1 MKNLRIFSSTS
12 NYQTRF
18 LITEYSAFS
27 NPGKTFG
34 HLVSAIELNPLEDG
48 SWQVE
53 FLAFEWAL
61 IEVYGECR
69 FWKEESPEYLS
80 NIYKLLARAKH
91 IGKPVPN
98 FPAHSIVQSPSDLE
112 INYRDGDIHVEFNH
126 LRMEENNMKY
136 IIPSTALKLI
146 DWTQEDGKFVADVVT
161 LEEEVKI
168 DTIYQD
174 EDGYYLHSKRDFA
187 MFGEKENSFIQIHGI
202 IPTDY

>member
-1 MKNLRIFSSTS
+1 MKNLRIFSRTT

-18 LITEYSAFS
+18 VIAEYSAFS
-27 NPGKTFG
+27 NPGNTFG
-34 HLVSAIELNPLEDG
+34 HLVSAIELDPLEDG
-48 SWQVE
+48 SYQAK
-53 FLAFEWAL
+53 FLKFKWAL

-69 FWKEESPEYLS
+69 FWKEESPEYLFR
-80 NIYKLLARAKH
+80 IYKLLARAKC
-91 IGKPVPN
+91 INEPVPN

-112 INYRDGDIHVEFNH
+112 INYFDGDIHVKFNH

-136 IIPSTALKLI
+136 IIRSTALKLI
-146 DWTQEDGKFVADVVT
+146 NWAHEDGKFVADVVT
-161 LEEEVKI
+161 LEEGVKI
-168 DTIYQD
+168 DTLYQD